1 MRRPHSLAALHSPRA
16 HETPHRP
23 GQRPREGSR
32 LPRSAAGLRWARN
45 HRTTA
50 DPPPT
55 HALAPRWSHQA
66 RIRIA
71 RCTSTT
77 SNSPSWTSPELT
89 DSAPGRRIAATNQSR
104 RSLRGPQKACQRVDF
119 QQPSPDPAEVS
130 LFDAFARVGGRGRSA
145 SRRLSGRL
153 SYRRPHRPSSEGD
166 QPLSKLRVDSLPR
179 VGRHASAQPPPQT
192 PAACTNR
199 TIHGTPDTDAPQVLS
214 DAGITV
220 RRR

>member
-77 SNSPSWTSPELT
+77 SNSPSWTYPELT
-89 DSAPGRRIAATNQSR
+89 DSARGRRIAATNQSAPCEAR
-104 RSLRGPQKACQRVDF
+104 RKPLSASISSSRARIRPKSACSTPPRAWEAADAAPHAASQDVSAIDDLTAHLQKATNLCRRYESAR
-119 QQPSPDPAEVS
+119 SPE
-130 LFDAFARVGGRGRSA
+130 
-145 SRRLSGRL
+145 
-153 SYRRPHRPSSEGD
+153 
-166 QPLSKLRVDSLPR
+166 
-179 VGRHASAQPPPQT
+179 
-192 PAACTNR
+192 
-199 TIHGTPDTDAPQVLS
+199 
-214 DAGITV
+214 
-220 RRR
+220 